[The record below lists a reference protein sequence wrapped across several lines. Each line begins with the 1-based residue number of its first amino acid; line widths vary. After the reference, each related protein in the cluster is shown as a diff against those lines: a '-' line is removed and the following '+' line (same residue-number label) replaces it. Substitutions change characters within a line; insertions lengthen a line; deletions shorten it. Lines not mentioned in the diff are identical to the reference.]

1 MRKLI
6 SLLVFVSL
14 FQSLKAQEPWQNP
27 EVLSINKEPAHAQVL
42 PLETDDYSAVDS
54 RYFKDLRGEWQF
66 AFFKNP
72 FQCPG
77 DFFQT
82 QFNDNE
88 WQTIQVPSNWELQGS
103 GEPTYAGQ
111 QYDWQ
116 PQNEVPEI
124 PTSYNP
130 TGCYRK
136 TFDLPRKWDDKE
148 VYLFFGGVSSAFS
161 VWLNGQFVGYSQ
173 DSKLPAEFNLTPF
186 LKDKDNLLAVKVVRW
201 SNGSFLEAYDTWRLS
216 GIERSVFMYA
226 KPKVHIWDYQ
236 VHTDLASN
244 YKTGK
249 FSVDFTVRN
258 HIPDNR
264 KRYLINVTLYSPE
277 GNAVYN
283 EVKQIPQTKDSV
295 WHVTFE
301 KQLKKIWLWTAET
314 PNLYNLDI
322 QLRKGARYIE
332 TVRTHVGFR
341 EVKTENGR
349 LLVNGIPILLR
360 GVNRQE
366 HHPQKGQAIDLQ
378 TMIED
383 LRMLKAANINA
394 VRTEYYPNDKRWYDL
409 CDIYGL
415 YVISEANIN
424 MPASAASKTRLPAI
438 QKAKLERLK
447 RMYLRDRNHPSIIMW
462 SMGRELENDSAIDTL
477 YLWLKDHDK
486 TRPVQAEQ
494 TLKSTRTDV
503 YSPRFLTPDSLAQYA
518 QKEQDLPLILSAY
531 ALSKGN
537 STGNLQAYWEVIK
550 AQPQLQGGMLSNFL
564 DLGLQEVAEDG
575 TSYYA
580 YEGDFADTI
589 NLQNKQSVR
598 TGILFPNRTPQPAYY
613 EVKKVYQPIS
623 FKTID
628 AGKGH
633 FEVKNEH
640 DFLSLKYF
648 IFSWYLKHEGDVLEK
663 GNFYLNTQ
671 PYASQR
677 INLPIT
683 RELDKPGEYTVVFE
697 ARLRNGSGILPEGTK
712 LAEEQI
718 LIKTG
723 KLNAVYAKA
732 SQWEVLTNTDS
743 LLSVTTAGSKY
754 TWSKQNGFLKQVAW
768 QNQELLTQGFNPN
781 FWRAP
786 TDNDLT
792 SEMPTRCGVWKE
804 VSDSLSL
811 SEFAITNDSV
821 GFRVETTYN
830 LNELYAKLKICY
842 TLLEKGR
849 LHVDYNFQPAEIDS
863 LKSGQSALPD
873 IPRLGLRWAI
883 KPRYN
888 QAVWYGRGPDENYV
902 DRRSS
907 SLLDVHELST
917 NNMSVN
923 YVRPQENGYR
933 TDVRWLQLTTGLEGI
948 FIASPQKLSFS
959 AMPYAMEDFYPA
971 SGSKN
976 KHTNALKRK
985 NYVEVHLDYGQMGV
999 GSTKINQG
1007 KPMPQYTLPY
1017 GTYHYEFII
1026 SPYLPDIDYNEFYQW
1041 K

>member
-1 MRKLI
+1 MRKLTCI
-6 SLLVFVSL
+6 FLFVTL
-14 FQSLKAQEPWQNP
+14 WGGLQAQEPWQNP
-27 EVLSINKEPAHAQVL
+27 KVLAINKEPAHAQVL
-42 PLETDDYSAVDS
+42 PLESDDYSAVDS
-54 RYFKDLRGEWQF
+54 RYFKNLRGEWLF
-66 AFFKNP
+66 AFYNQP
-72 FQCPG
+72 FQAPK
-77 DFFQT
+77 DFFQP
-82 QFNDNE
+82 QFDDSQ
-88 WQTIQVPSNWELQGS
+88 WQKMQVPANWELQGF
-103 GEPTYAGQ
+103 GAPTYAGQ

-116 PQNEVPEI
+116 PHNEVAEI

-148 VYLFFGGVSSAFS
+148 IYLFFGGVSSAFT

-173 DSKLPAEFNLTPF
+173 DSKLPAEFNLTPH
-186 LKDKDNLLAVKVVRW
+186 LKEKDNLLAVKVVRW
-201 SNGSFLEAYDTWRLS
+201 SDGSLLEAHDAWRMS
-216 GIERSVFMYA
+216 GITRSVFMYA
-226 KPKVHIWDYQ
+226 KPKVHIWDYH
-236 VHTDLASN
+236 VHTDLASD
-244 YKTGK
+244 YKSGK

-258 HIPDNR
+258 HIPKNR

-277 GNAVYN
+277 GKAVYN
-283 EVKQIPQTKDSV
+283 EVKEIPQTTDSI
-295 WHVTFE
+295 WHVSFE
-301 KQLKKIWLWTAET
+301 KQLKKLWLWTAET

-415 YVISEANIN
+415 YVIAEANIS
-424 MPASAASKTRLPAI
+424 MPEKAILDNQLPELK
-438 QKAKLERLK
+438 KAKLERIK
-447 RMYLRDRNHPSIIMW
+447 RMYMRDRNHPSIIMW
-462 SMGRELENDSAIDTL
+462 SMGHELESDTDIDTL
-477 YLWLKDHDK
+477 YRWLKEHDK

-494 TLKSTRTDV
+494 TLKSSKTDV
-503 YSPRFLTPDSLAQYA
+503 YSPRFLSPDSLAQYA
-518 QKEQDLPLILSAY
+518 QKEQDLPLLLSAY

-537 STGNLQAYWEVIK
+537 GTGNLQAYWDVIK
-550 AQPQLQGGMLSNFL
+550 NHPQLQGGMLANFL
-564 DLGLQEVAEDG
+564 DLGLLKVAENG
-575 TSYYA
+575 SSYFA
-580 YEGDFADTI
+580 YEGDFSDTLHQH
-589 NLQNKQSVR
+589 NQQGVR

-623 FKTID
+623 FTTLD
-628 AGKGH
+628 AEKGQ

-648 IFSWYLKHEGDVLEK
+648 LFSWYLKRNGDVLEK

-671 PYASQR
+671 PYGSQR

-697 ARLRNGSGILPEGTK
+697 ARLRNGSGILPAETK

-718 LIKTG
+718 TINTGTLIPTY
-723 KLNAVYAKA
+723 NKA
-732 SQWEVLTNTDS
+732 EQWQVSTNNDTV
-743 LLSVTTAGSKY
+743 LSVSAAGSKF
-754 TWSKQNGFLKQVAW
+754 TWNKHSGFLQQMAW
-768 QNQELLTQGFNPN
+768 QNQELLAKSMHPN

-786 TDNDLT
+786 TDNDLA
-792 SEMPTRCGVWKE
+792 SNMPTRCAVWKE

-863 LKSGQSALPD
+863 LKSEQSALPH

-907 SLLDVHELST
+907 SLIDVHELST

-933 TDVRWLQLTTGLEGI
+933 TNVRWLQLTTGLEGLY
-948 FIASPQKLSFS
+948 IASPQKLSFS

-971 SGSKN
+971 LGTKN
-976 KHTNALKRK
+976 KHTHALKRK